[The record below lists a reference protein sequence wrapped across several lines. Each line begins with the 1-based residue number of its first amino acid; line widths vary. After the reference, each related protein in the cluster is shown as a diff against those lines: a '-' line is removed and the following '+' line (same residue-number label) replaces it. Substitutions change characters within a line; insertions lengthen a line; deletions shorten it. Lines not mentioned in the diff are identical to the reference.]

1 MSVTQNA
8 ASRSAPVAV
17 FVLLLVITLGGLC
30 FLLVGFMNSWLGKML
45 A

>member
-17 FVLLLVITLGGLC
+17 FVLFLVITLGGLC
-30 FLLVGFMNSWLGKML
+30 VLLVGFIGNWLGKML

>member
-17 FVLLLVITLGGLC
+17 FVLFLIITLGGLC
-30 FLLVGFMNSWLGKML
+30 VLLVGFVSGWLGKML
-45 A
+45 P